1 MLISSDEVVII
12 IHLGRRKPSVRH
24 RSWTS
29 VRVVCILAGLPAAW
43 TLNIAAPRRAAA
55 IPGFAAVRGISW
67 NLRCWATR
75 GLFAF
80 QHAQR
85 HRAVG
90 KAPRSAISSG
100 DAPAFS
106 TRLVCTS
113 MQYGHWVTW
122 AVAPASNSFVL
133 TLSAPSSHHLGSEHG
148 CPSCVGLRVSEQ
160 SQKSKVQTGPGRTC
174 RGGGRSAPRL
184 AYLAAAEGL
193 LDLIDATLADQGTAQ
208 IQDAETAQ
216 ALQEGQTGVADAGVV
231 EP

>member
-1 MLISSDEVVII
+1 MD
-12 IHLGRRKPSVRH
+12 LGPSRLH
-24 RSWTS
+24 
-29 VRVVCILAGLPAAW
+29 
-43 TLNIAAPRRAAA
+43 
-55 IPGFAAVRGISW
+55 PGGP
-67 NLRCWATR
+67 TR
-75 GLFAF
+75 GVDVEHSCPQAGGCDPGVCC
-80 QHAQR
+80 
-85 HRAVG
+85 RAGNIVELEMLG
-90 KAPRSAISSG
+90 NPGIIRVPARSTPPCYGQSPPRSAISSG

-122 AVAPASNSFVL
+122 AVALASNSFVL
-133 TLSAPSSHHLGSEHG
+133 TLSAPSSHYLGSEHG

-160 SQKSKVQTGPGRTC
+160 SQKSKVQTGPGHTC

-193 LDLIDATLADQGTAQ
+193 LELIDATLADQGTAQ

>member
-80 QHAQR
+80 QHARR

-160 SQKSKVQTGPGRTC
+160 SQKSKGKGADRAGPHMPWWRTLN
-174 RGGGRSAPRL
+174 S
-184 AYLAAAEGL
+184 
-193 LDLIDATLADQGTAQ
+193 T
-208 IQDAETAQ
+208 
-216 ALQEGQTGVADAGVV
+216 AGVSRSR
-231 EP
+231 